1 MKRFRFQGDGGHFVK
16 KVMKTPLN
24 MTKTATFI
32 LSSLRQNLLDL
43 HTHVTAAHSEV
54 IRLLFVL
61 RSYEYL
67 KVIYVNCRVK
77 N

>member
-24 MTKTATFI
+24 MTKMATFI

-43 HTHVTAAHSEV
+43 AHSAAAHSEV
-54 IRLLFVL
+54 PLDYYLY
-61 RSYEYL
+61 YE
-67 KVIYVNCRVK
+67 VMNI
-77 N
+77 

>member
-43 HTHVTAAHSEV
+43 AHSRDSCAQV